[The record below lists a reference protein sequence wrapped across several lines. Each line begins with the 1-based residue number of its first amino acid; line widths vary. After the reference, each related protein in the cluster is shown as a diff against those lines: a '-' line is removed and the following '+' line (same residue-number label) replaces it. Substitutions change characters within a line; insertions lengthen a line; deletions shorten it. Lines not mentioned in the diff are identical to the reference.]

1 MNEPP
6 KQFKTTVTG
15 LLLLLEMDE
24 HVTALGFKCSLK
36 VLEDVKAAVSHK
48 HESNTGNMHMQALK
62 LNKEYFILC
71 TGEMITGK
79 TVR

>member
-6 KQFKTTVTG
+6 KQFKTTVTA
-15 LLLLLEMDE
+15 LLLLEMDE

-48 HESNTGNMHMQALK
+48 HENNTGNMHMQALK

-71 TGEMITGK
+71 TGKMITGK
-79 TVR
+79 ILR

>member
-6 KQFKTTVTG
+6 QQFKTTVTA
-15 LLLLLEMDE
+15 LLLEMDE
-24 HVTALGFKCSLK
+24 HVTELGFKCSLK
-36 VLEDVKAAVSHK
+36 VLGDVKAAVSHK
-48 HESNTGNMHMQALK
+48 HKNNTGNMHMQAIK